1 MPSLAQLPLFN
12 HDLAAPSAFVPTDL
26 MESVRTLRSLSN
38 EPVPP
43 VCILEFDGDLTD
55 WLVERGVAKPSPS
68 WPCFHTTMYSVDLG
82 RSTCGLIARTIGGPY
97 AVLIAEQLLAAG
109 AQLIVG
115 LTSAGRVAAS
125 LPLPCIVI
133 ASAAVRDEG
142 TSCHY
147 LPPGDKI
154 GCPTAI
160 AGFLV
165 TELQRLNVVV
175 REGLVWTTDAPYR
188 ETATQLR
195 HWAEQGVLAVEMQA
209 ASLFAFATAQGA
221 NVAVVAR
228 VSNAVDHLGEQF
240 VTGTYPDGFQV
251 IQAIVRAGEQF
262 LNAGGST
269 SPIR

>member
-1 MPSLAQLPLFN
+1 MSSIAQLPLFG
-12 HDLAAPSAFVPTDL
+12 HDLAAPSAFAPTDL
-26 MESVRTLRSLSN
+26 MESVRTLRGLSN
-38 EPVPP
+38 EPVPQI
-43 VCILEFDGDLTD
+43 CILEFDGDLTD
-55 WLVERGVAKPSPS
+55 WLIDRGIAKPSPS

-82 RSTCGLIARTIGGPY
+82 GSKCGLIARTIGGPY

-147 LPPGDKI
+147 LPPSDKI

-160 AGFLV
+160 SEFLV
-165 TELQRLNVVV
+165 TELRGLNLVV

-240 VTGTYPDGFQV
+240 DTGTHRDGFQV
-251 IQAIVRAGEQF
+251 IQAIVRAGKQF
-262 LNAGGST
+262 LSARGIG
-269 SPIR
+269 